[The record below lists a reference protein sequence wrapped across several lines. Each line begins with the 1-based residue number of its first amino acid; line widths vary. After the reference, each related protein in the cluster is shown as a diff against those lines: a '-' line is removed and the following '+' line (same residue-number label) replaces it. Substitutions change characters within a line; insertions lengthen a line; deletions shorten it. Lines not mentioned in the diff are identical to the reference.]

1 MENKV
6 KSLLVILL
14 LTASSFNLVIVTSTN
29 YVFGG
34 SSSSGDIPPPGGN
47 GDDTGGGS
55 SAGGLYLN
63 YRIPLIFTE
72 GPYGPTL
79 ISITTVQN
87 NTYILFGFESILFPN
102 GSTSLN
108 VGETLILDPIIEINL
123 KNGSLI
129 QAFTPLQI
137 DVYNRPSG
145 SSNDV
150 TFSYSVLVM
159 SMWGKTHQAPFDN
172 LSAIIVAGFNQTEI
186 DIYTPGE
193 EIQYLEINEVGNTT
207 VVELKKGAIIETNG
221 PVGVVFYSLS
231 SEGAFA
237 FTSIPEYL
245 WGTEYF
251 VHPTPSISGIPFLEE
266 YTEIVL
272 STISYGENIHADTDF
287 DNSFL
292 MDLPDNGT
300 VDLPTHLLVAE
311 EDFNHIY
318 SLYTEFSLNIM
329 FNYTINGT
337 QHKAAISYIA
347 SDKMKWAEVFLTTT
361 DYQNEKLESVV
372 YENNAHILPL
382 LIYDLQMYVD
392 LGNYTIKDKGEY
404 FDYYANTSYG
414 FLGNGSYFSYLTTS
428 PPENGIWNSSVNILY
443 PLNLYSYFDNTST
456 IFPSWYRFPNI
467 NVKEIIKSPKEP
479 TELRRMQLD
488 IIIQNNGSIPSAPF
502 WVAVFV
508 NDTIKIHKKLDG
520 LDINE
525 TLPIVYE
532 EFQGFGKKILNVSVF
547 TDSLS
552 QIFELY
558 EFDNSY
564 EYFVEIIRN
573 WNIIYISVAIGVI
586 IIGFAVYS
594 ITKRLIKQRKKRK
607 TQFDVILSDV
617 EV

>member
-1 MENKV
+1 MVNKV
-6 KSLLVILL
+6 KSFVIILL
-14 LTASSFNLVIVTSTN
+14 LAASSFNLIVTISTN
-29 YVFGG
+29 YVYGG

-47 GDDTGGGS
+47 GDDTSGGS

-63 YRIPLIFTE
+63 YRIPLIFID

-87 NTYILFGFESILFPN
+87 NTYIIFDFESILFPDN
-102 GSTSLN
+102 STYLN
-108 VGETLILDPIIEINL
+108 VGETLILDPTIEINL

-137 DVYNRPSG
+137 DVYNQPSE

-150 TFSYSVLVM
+150 TYSYSVLVM

-172 LSAIIVAGFNQTEI
+172 LRAIIVAGFNQTEI

-193 EIQYLEINEVGNTT
+193 ETQYLEINEVGNTI
-207 VVELKKGAIIETNG
+207 VVELRKGSIIEANG
-221 PVGVVFYSLS
+221 PIGVVFFSLS
-231 SEGAFA
+231 LEGSFA
-237 FTSIPEYL
+237 FTGIPEYL

-251 VHPTPSISGIPFLEE
+251 VHPTPSTSGISFLED

-272 STISYGENIHADTDF
+272 STINLGENIHADTDF

-292 MDLPDNGT
+292 VNLPNNGT
-300 VDLPTHLLVAE
+300 VELPTHLLQAE
-311 EDFNHIY
+311 EDFDHIY

-329 FNYTINGT
+329 FNYTINST

-347 SDKMKWAEVFLTTT
+347 LDKMRWAELFLTTT
-361 DYQNEKLESVV
+361 DYQNQKLESVV

-382 LIYDLQMYVD
+382 LIYDLQIYVD
-392 LGNYTIKDKGEY
+392 LGNYTIKNKGEF

-428 PPENGIWNSSVNILY
+428 PPEQGIWNSSVNILY

-467 NVKEIIKSPKEP
+467 NVKEIIVSPTQP
-479 TELRRMQLD
+479 TELRRLQLD
-488 IIIQNNGSIPSAPF
+488 IIVQNNGSIPSAPF
-502 WVAVFV
+502 WVAVTV
-508 NDTIKIHKKLDG
+508 NDTIKIHKKLEG

-525 TLPIVYE
+525 TLPVVYE
-532 EFQGFGKKILNVSVF
+532 EFQGFGKKILNISVF

-564 EYFVEIIRN
+564 EFFVEITRN
-573 WNIIYISVAIGVI
+573 WNIIYISVAIGVM
-586 IIGFAVYS
+586 IIGFVIYS
-594 ITKRLIKQRKKRK
+594 ISRRIIKKRKKSK
-607 TQFDVILSDV
+607 TQFDVILSDI